1 MVLWPRLLWVY
12 ILPKRAVFNAIFR
25 LKMVLRTSPLA
36 PLLPFLLK
44 RVMTSLKPTPLPP
57 SPSLSLLLRRRRHPR
72 RRSPFP
78 RRSLS
83 LQQLLLL
90 VPLVNRSLALVTP
103 KHPPPRLPST
113 LVRATGPSFSL
124 ALLLGR
130 SHWRMVSLWQRS
142 RVLDP
147 MAGSLRWVS
156 LCFFLEW
163 LTNSN
168 DQADVKNY
176 KPSAAAASTSAA
188 GKPAA
193 VPADYEDIPTSNMR
207 RTIGKRLTESKQQLP
222 HYYVTVEV
230 NMGEFK
236 SYMRLEQC

>member
-1 MVLWPRLLWVY
+1 MVLWPRLLWVC
-12 ILPKRAVFNAIFR
+12 ILPRRTLFNAIFR

-36 PLLPFLLK
+36 PLLLFLLR
-44 RVMTSLKPTPLPP
+44 RVMTSLKPTPSPP

-103 KHPPPRLPST
+103 KYPLPRLPST
-113 LVRATGPSFSL
+113 LVRATGPSSSL

-130 SHWRMVSLWQRS
+130 SHWRMVSPWLRS

-147 MAGSLRWVS
+147 MAGSLRWVFH
-156 LCFFLEW
+156 CFFRMV
-163 LTNSN
+163 
-168 DQADVKNY
+168 D
-176 KPSAAAASTSAA
+176 
-188 GKPAA
+188 
-193 VPADYEDIPTSNMR
+193 
-207 RTIGKRLTESKQQLP
+207 
-222 HYYVTVEV
+222 
-230 NMGEFK
+230 
-236 SYMRLEQC
+236 